1 MSAIYFNPRTKLVVT
16 WILIGLAL
24 LFLYAV
30 RSILT
35 PFIAALISAYMLN
48 PVVNWAA
55 RRTGLPRP
63 FWALAIYFALLGG
76 LFWGLSQVIP
86 ALAAQVTDLGEALPG
101 YLAQVQEWLK
111 SNRISVAGANFTLD
125 QISTEATSYLTNVA
139 AELGRGAPEIALTV
153 FAQLLELIIYV
164 VCTFFFLMNAEK
176 ILAYLRA
183 QVPPDV
189 LAELDPW
196 LKRIAVTL
204 GAYVRGQAIL
214 VLYMMTATSISLA
227 LLDVRYALALGVM
240 TGLVELIPFAGPYL
254 AGGVTVLIAM
264 TQGGNVWGWSPVVLG
279 IAVVIVFTILR
290 QAQDNIIGPLVLGK
304 VIDMHPVAVIFF
316 VLAGAAI
323 AGLGGLL
330 LAVPLAAVV
339 RIILEFIFQKLREE
353 GPRAIVPVSA
363 TATWEDIARELRH
376 VTTERAILVA
386 PAAPPALHDPA
397 TYRLMTVVAHEAEIR
412 LALMADDEPS
422 LALAR
427 QFGIET
433 IPLPTDLHPAAI
445 VAAAQPALADEE
457 PEADT
462 AAPVGAAPAP
472 VQQ

>member
-1 MSAIYFNPRTKLVVT
+1 MTAIYFNPRTKQIVT
-16 WILIGLAL
+16 WILLGLAL

-35 PFIAALISAYMLN
+35 PFIAALITAYMLN
-48 PVVNWAA
+48 PVVNWTV

-63 FWALAIYFALLGG
+63 FWVLAIYFALLGG

-86 ALAAQVTDLGEALPG
+86 VLADQVTDLGAALPG

-111 SNRISVAGANFTLD
+111 SNRISIAGVNVTLD
-125 QISTEATSYLTNVA
+125 QLGAEAATYLTTL
-139 AELGRGAPEIALTV
+139 AEDLGRGAPEIALSLFTG
-153 FAQLLELIIYV
+153 LLELIIYV

-176 ILAYLRA
+176 IIATLRA
-183 QVPPDV
+183 QAPPDM
-189 LAELDPW
+189 LSELDPW
-196 LKRIAVTL
+196 LRRIAVTL

-227 LLDVRYALALGVM
+227 LMDVRHALALGVM

-254 AGGVTVLIAM
+254 AGGITVLVAM
-264 TQGGNVWGWSPVVLG
+264 TQGGNAWGWSPIILG

-290 QAQDNIIGPLVLGK
+290 QAQDNVIGPLVLGK

-316 VLAGAAI
+316 VLAGAAL

-330 LAVPLAAVV
+330 LAVPVAAVV
-339 RIILEFIFQKLREE
+339 RIILEFVFQKLREE

-376 VTTERAILVA
+376 VSTERAMLVA

-412 LALMADDEPS
+412 LALMTDDETS

-445 VAAAQPALADEE
+445 V
-457 PEADT
+457 T
-462 AAPVGAAPAP
+462 AGHPGLNGMAPVREDPAMTPAP
-472 VQQ
+472 VQR